1 MKFPFYK
8 QPDSKDCGPTCLRII
23 SKYYGKLLPLP
34 MLRDLCDT
42 TREGSSLLG
51 LSRAAE
57 TIGFKT
63 LAVKIDF
70 ETLVNEVPMP
80 CIVFWMEQHYVVF
93 YKIEKKHNDYKVYV
107 SDPAFGLITYSKTEF
122 LANWIG
128 VKAEDRTE
136 EGIVLVLETTARF
149 ADHEENEEKGHSIS
163 RFLKHYL
170 GKYRAFMVQ
179 LAFGLIAGSLLALV
193 FPFLTQSIV
202 DVGIQNQD
210 INFIYLV
217 LFAQIML
224 YLGQM
229 GIEAIRGWILLHL
242 SSRINISIVSDFFIK
257 LMRLPMSFFDSR
269 VTADIMQRITDHNRI
284 EQLLTNNSLQTLFS
298 LINFIIFG
306 IVLLIY
312 NYKLFLLFSVGAT
325 IYLFWI
331 SFFLKKRR
339 EIDYKQFSQLAEEQG
354 QVLEL
359 INGMQEIK
367 MNNAETN
374 KRWQWEGIQIKVFRI
389 KVKALKLEQ
398 VQTIGGNV
406 INQLKDILISFVA
419 AKLVVDGQLTLGMML
434 SVQYIIGQ
442 LNSPLIQLMNF
453 MRQFQDAK
461 IALERLN
468 EIHDK
473 EDEEKVDSHFQ
484 KEIPEDDI
492 RIENATFRYSG
503 TDKAVFEQL
512 NLVIP
517 YKKTTAIVGASGSG
531 KSTLMKLLL
540 KSYAPE
546 SGSIK
551 IGKVDMQHISP
562 RIWRDN
568 CGVVMQ
574 DGYIF
579 NDSIAANIALGSDEI
594 NKERLRDAVQV
605 ADIKDFIEALPTSY
619 NTKIGYEGLG
629 MSGGQRQRILIARAI
644 YKSPQYL
651 FFDEA
656 TSALDANTERIIADH
671 LDQFLKGRTAVVI
684 AHRLSTVKNADNIVV
699 LERGK
704 VVEQGNH
711 EELVALKGEYY
722 RLVKN
727 QLELGN

>member
-80 CIVFWMEQHYVVF
+80 CIVFWMEQHYVVV

-149 ADHEENEEKGHSIS
+149 TDHEEKEEKGHSIS

-269 VTADIMQRITDHNRI
+269 VTADIMQRISDHNRI